1 MDIYV
6 EFIQYCVGK
15 LYKEF
20 EIYKNNRVGTIQ
32 IKTPMELVGY
42 EDCEVGKR

>member
-15 LYKEF
+15 LYEEF
-20 EIYKNNRVGTIQ
+20 EIENLEIKEYK
-32 IKTPMELVGY
+32 
-42 EDCEVGKR
+42 